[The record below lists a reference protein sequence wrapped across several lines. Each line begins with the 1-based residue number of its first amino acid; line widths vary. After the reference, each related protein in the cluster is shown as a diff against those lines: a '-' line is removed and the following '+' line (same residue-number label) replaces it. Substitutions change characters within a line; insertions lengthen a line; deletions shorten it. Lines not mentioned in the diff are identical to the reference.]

1 MLSQNIFRWR
11 SQGPLR
17 QGFSPSPRMTNEKSN
32 SGRRESC
39 RHRSGNSGRVWM
51 WSRSSGFK
59 IVSSP
64 GPDSSCHSWPTW
76 SSQISGF
83 FLASPWCSSFPYV
96 SDGWVT
102 ADCPGVGAGFSSAPL
117 KALSVLHTP
126 TDYPLGWPPTT
137 ESAARRCRENTPT
150 SHPPARPRVLLLRFC
165 WPSCPVLYP
174 APQEGTQQ
182 RLGAHAV
189 NTPAFFARCPN
200 SGLLVPLKPETRLS
214 LRGPQSGARAAVPKA
229 WTHSPARQTAYAPL
243 RRKPK
248 EIADS
253 CHTRT

>member
-39 RHRSGNSGRVWM
+39 RHRSAKSGRVWM
-51 WSRSSGFK
+51 WCRSSGFK

-64 GPDSSCHSWPTW
+64 GPDSRCHSWPTW
-76 SSQISGF
+76 SPQISGF

-174 APQEGTQQ
+174 AAQEGTQQ

-189 NTPAFFARCPN
+189 NTQPFLQDAPTVAYSFLSN
-200 SGLLVPLKPETRLS
+200 QKPDSHSVDHSLGRGQQYQKHGPTRLQ
-214 LRGPQSGARAAVPKA
+214 GKQPM
-229 WTHSPARQTAYAPL
+229 PL
-243 RRKPK
+243 WEGNQKK
-248 EIADS
+248 
-253 CHTRT
+253 